1 MTKRNNPLF
10 MVLPLLIFAGVAV
23 FLICR
28 NLFWNRQLRS
38 FFWGRM
44 GIGWTFAVLTAA
56 QLALAMMNDILSKK
70 IDALEPVSEERK

>member
-1 MTKRNNPLF
+1 MTKWNNPLF

-38 FFWGRM
+38 FLLGSDRAWLDLFHSDSG
-44 GIGWTFAVLTAA
+44 T
-56 QLALAMMNDILSKK
+56 
-70 IDALEPVSEERK
+70 VSAGDDE

>member
-10 MVLPLLIFAGVAV
+10 MVLPLLIFAGVAL

-38 FFWGRM
+38 FLPGPDGAW
-44 GIGWTFAVLTAA
+44 L
-56 QLALAMMNDILSKK
+56 DICRSDSSPVGAGGDEYTPVEK
-70 IDALEPVSEERK
+70 IDDLESVSEDTE

>member
-38 FFWGRM
+38 F
-44 GIGWTFAVLTAA
+44 L
-56 QLALAMMNDILSKK
+56 
-70 IDALEPVSEERK
+70 P

>member
-10 MVLPLLIFAGVAV
+10 MVLPLLIFAGVAL

-38 FFWGRM
+38 FLPGPD
-44 GIGWTFAVLTAA
+44 GGWLDLCRSHGGTACA
-56 QLALAMMNDILSKK
+56 GD
-70 IDALEPVSEERK
+70 DE

>member
-28 NLFWNRQLRS
+28 NLFRNRQLRS
-38 FFWGRM
+38 FLPGPDGAWLDLFHSDSG
-44 GIGWTFAVLTAA
+44 T
-56 QLALAMMNDILSKK
+56 
-70 IDALEPVSEERK
+70 VSAGDDE

>member
-28 NLFWNRQLRS
+28 NLLWNRQLRS
-38 FFWGRM
+38 FLPGPDGAWLDLCRSDG
-44 GIGWTFAVLTAA
+44 GTACA
-56 QLALAMMNDILSKK
+56 GD
-70 IDALEPVSEERK
+70 DE

>member
-10 MVLPLLIFAGVAV
+10 IVLPLLIFAGVAV

-28 NLFWNRQLRS
+28 NLFRNRQLRP
-38 FFWGRM
+38 FYRGRM
-44 GIGWTFAVLTAA
+44 GLGWTFAVLTAA
-56 QLALAMMNDILSKK
+56 QLALAVTNDILSKK